1 MGKLIRYFKSISA
14 ADIGDVGGKGANLG
28 VMTNAGFNVPPGFCV
43 TTDAYEAFISPKEK
57 ELYAMLDG
65 LGVDDLDRVRKVGE
79 QARKLL
85 GKLPLPEDLKM
96 PLDVAWRKN
105 DATSAYAVRSS
116 ATAEDLPQASFA
128 GQQDTYLNI
137 IGMEALEQS
146 VKDCFI
152 SLFTDRA
159 ILYRVQN
166 GFDHQDVAL
175 SVVVQ
180 KMILPEASGIMFTAD
195 PVSGKRNMIS
205 IDASFGIGEALVS
218 GLVSA
223 DLYQVDKPSGEIIKK
238 QIGDKKIAIL
248 PVEGGG
254 TKTIDLDDEQRHSAT
269 LSDKQILMLA
279 NVGTKIEA
287 LYGKPQ
293 DIEWALADGE
303 IYITQ
308 SRPIT
313 SLFPLP
319 EGKEDAKKIYISFN
333 HFQVMTDAMPPLS
346 MSLFRSIVPVGR
358 NKITGETDYVVPVGG
373 RLYGE
378 ASNILNHRIGRKVFP
393 TLVGKADHLVGKI
406 LTGWVQNNPKRETK
420 IKASQILPIAL
431 PVLWKTKSCL
441 LFKKYH
447 NFPDEM
453 SRFMDEHVVLV
464 AGKINQAQSV
474 SEQLII
480 CTDELK
486 NLIHTIA
493 PWRERL
499 LASMFAM
506 KILTNVMER
515 RVDSETLDSLMRGLE
530 GNVTTEMDLA
540 LGDVA
545 DAARGHKTLTAYLS
559 DGDIGW
565 EKRIADCAK
574 HPGGVEFLKQWKEF
588 IAKYGSRGPSEIDL
602 YRPRWRED
610 GSSLLAMVAG
620 MLKSGEKG
628 AHRAHYQN
636 LIEENHQAN
645 EKNIAAAGKG
655 FWGFV
660 RAPFVRRMTYVIREL
675 FPLREHH
682 KFLLI
687 RLLDITKPVIE
698 NAGRQMLADGK
709 VEYEDDIWFYSLPEL
724 REGFENGDWIT
735 KSEIS
740 QRKQD
745 FEHFQKMTP
754 PRVITG
760 EGETLTASY
769 DSDGAP
775 EGALMGSPVSAG
787 TVEGI
792 AKVVLDP
799 SVETLHPGEILI
811 APFTDPGWTP
821 LFVNAAGL
829 VTEVG
834 GLMTHGSVIA
844 REYGIPAVVGVIDV
858 TKTIHTGDR
867 VRVNGEAGYV
877 EILELKNGE
886 AS

>member
-1 MGKLIRYFKSISA
+1 MGKLIRYFDSISA

-28 VMTNAGFNVPPGFCV
+28 VMTKAGFNVPPGFCV

-65 LGVDDLDRVRKVGE
+65 LRVDDLDRVRKVGAE
-79 QARKLL
+79 VRKML
-85 GKLPLPEDLKM
+85 GRLSLPEDLKK

-105 DATSAYAVRSS
+105 DAKCAYAIRSS

-137 IGMEALEQS
+137 IGVEALEQS
-146 VKDCFI
+146 VKNCFI

-166 GFDHQDVAL
+166 GFDHKDVAL

-195 PVSGKRNMIS
+195 PVNGKRNVIS

-223 DLYQVDKPSGEIIKK
+223 DLYQIDKSSGEIIKK

-248 PVEGGG
+248 PIEGGG
-254 TKTIDLDDEQRHSAT
+254 TKTIDLDDERRHSAT
-269 LSDKQILMLA
+269 LSDKEILTLA
-279 NVGTKIEA
+279 NVGMKIET

-293 DIEWALADGE
+293 DIEWAIADGE

-313 SLFPLP
+313 SLYPLP
-319 EGKEDAKKIYISFN
+319 EGQEDAQKIYISFN

-358 NKITGETDYVVPVGG
+358 NEITGESDYVVPVGG

-378 ASNILNHRIGRKVFP
+378 ASNILNHKIGRKVFP
-393 TLVGKADHLVGKI
+393 ILVGKADHLVGKI
-406 LTGWVQNNPKRETK
+406 LTGWIQNHPRRSTK
-420 IKASQILPIAL
+420 IKISNILPIVL
-431 PVLWKTKSCL
+431 PVIWKTKSCL
-441 LFKKYH
+441 LFKKYYD
-447 NFPDEM
+447 FPNEM
-453 SRFMDEHVVLV
+453 SRFMDDRVALV
-464 AGKINQAQSV
+464 AANIDQASST
-474 SEQLII
+474 SEQLVI
-480 CTDELK
+480 CRNELK

-506 KILTNVMER
+506 KLLANVMER
-515 RVDSETLDSLMRGLE
+515 RASSETLDSLMRGLE

-545 DAARGHKTLTAYLS
+545 DAARGHMKLTACL
-559 DGDIGW
+559 GDVEISW
-565 EKRIADCAK
+565 QKRIADCAK
-574 HPGGVEFLKQWKEF
+574 LPGGDEFLKQWDAF
-588 IAKYGSRGPSEIDL
+588 IAKYGARGPSEIDL

-620 MLKSGEKG
+620 MLKSGKKG
-628 AHRAHYQN
+628 AHREHYQS
-636 LIEENHQAN
+636 LIDENHRAN
-645 EKNIAAAGKG
+645 EKIIATAGNG
-655 FWGFV
+655 FWGFI
-660 RAPFVRRMTYVIREL
+660 RAPFVRRMTYVIRNL

-687 RLLDITKPVIE
+687 RLLDITKPVIK
-698 NAGRQMLADGK
+698 NAGQKMWKDGK
-709 VEYEDDIWFYSLPEL
+709 TEHEDDVWFYSLPEL
-724 REGFENGDWIT
+724 HTGFENGDWIA
-735 KSEIS
+735 KSEII
-740 QRKQD
+740 QRKRD

-760 EGETLTASY
+760 EGEIPTASY
-769 DSDGAP
+769 DTEGAP

-787 TVEGI
+787 MVEGVV
-792 AKVVLDP
+792 KVVLDP

-844 REYGIPAVVGVIDV
+844 REYGIPAVVGVIDA
-858 TKTIHTGDR
+858 TKIIQTGDR
-867 VRVNGEAGYV
+867 IRINGEAGYV
-877 EILELKNGE
+877 EILESVDGE
-886 AS
+886 IS

>member
-43 TTDAYEAFISPKEK
+43 TTDAYDAFISPKEK
-57 ELYAMLDG
+57 ELYAILDG
-65 LGVDDLDRVRKVGE
+65 VGVDDLDRVRKAGKK
-79 QARKLL
+79 ARKLL
-85 GKLPLPEDLKM
+85 GKLSLPEGLKM

-105 DATSAYAVRSS
+105 GAHSAYAVRSS

-137 IGMEALEQS
+137 IGMDALEQS

-166 GFDHQDVAL
+166 GFDHKDVAL

-195 PVSGKRNMIS
+195 PVSGKRNVIS

-223 DLYQVDKPSGEIIKK
+223 DLYQVDKPSGDIIKK

-248 PVEGGG
+248 PIEGGG
-254 TKTIDLDDEQRHSAT
+254 TKTIDLDEERRHSST
-269 LSDKQILMLA
+269 LSDKQIMMLA
-279 NVGTKIEA
+279 NIGTKIEA

-319 EGKEDAKKIYISFN
+319 EAQEDEGKVYISFN

-358 NKITGETDYVVPVGG
+358 NKNTGESDYVVPVGG

-378 ASNILNHRIGRKVFP
+378 ASNVLNHKIGRKVFP

-406 LTGWVQNNPKRETK
+406 LTEWVGTHERQKTK
-420 IKASQILPIAL
+420 IRISKILPIVL
-431 PVLWKTKSCL
+431 PVIWKTKSCL

-447 NFPDEM
+447 DFPEEM
-453 SRFMDEHVVLV
+453 SIFMDNHVALV
-464 AGKINQAQSV
+464 TAEINQAQGV
-474 SEQLII
+474 SEQLVI

-506 KILTNVMER
+506 KFLANVMER
-515 RVDSETLDSLMRGLE
+515 RVDSETLNSLMRGLE

-545 DAARGHKTLTAYLS
+545 DAARGHKKLTACLS
-559 DGDIGW
+559 DGDVGW
-565 EKRIADCAK
+565 EKRISDCASF
-574 HPGGVEFLKQWKEF
+574 PGGEEFLNQWNEF

-602 YRPRWRED
+602 YRPRWHED
-610 GSSLLAMVAG
+610 GSSLLAMLAG

-636 LIEENHQAN
+636 LIEENHRAN
-645 EKNIAAAGKG
+645 EQIITAAGKG
-655 FWGFV
+655 FWGFI

-698 NAGRQMLADGK
+698 NAGRQMLSDGK
-709 VEYEDDIWFYSLPEL
+709 IEHEDDVWFYSLPEL
-724 REGFENGDWIT
+724 RAGYDHGDWIT
-735 KSEIS
+735 KSEIR

-745 FEHFQKMTP
+745 FEHYQKMTP

-760 EGETLTASY
+760 EGEILTASY
-769 DSDGAP
+769 DRDGAP
-775 EGALMGSPVSAG
+775 DGALMGSPVSAG
-787 TVEGI
+787 MVEGI

-844 REYGIPAVVGVIDV
+844 REYGIPAVVGVIDA
-858 TKTIHTGDR
+858 TKTIQTGDR

-877 EILELKNGE
+877 EILQSADGE
-886 AS
+886 TS